1 LKHYSPGYM
10 KPNSNDFSHF
20 ISGKLSK
27 EAGSS
32 ESYRAIRGLFSI
44 SSILYGELMRLTSE
58 NLITFS
64 TAGKY
69 LSAAQEQSAMA
80 LTAAYIEVIGR
91 YRESELKTIIDNDPG
106 ISEQD
111 KLVLH
116 LALELYQNSAQ
127 SARVALGSPQWV

>member
-1 LKHYSPGYM
+1 M

-91 YRESELKTIIDNDPG
+91 YRESELKTIIDN
-106 ISEQD
+106 EQD